1 VAGAAGGPWEVE
13 WPELAVRLD
22 RPRLRTLTRRRV
34 TGASP
39 PAGAAPAPS
48 PFAELLVTRRVG
60 DLPREPVPRSE
71 SLLGTRLRSTSST

>member
-1 VAGAAGGPWEVE
+1 MAGAAGGPWEVE
-13 WPELAVRLD
+13 WPALAVRLD
-22 RPRLRTLTRRRV
+22 RPRLRTLTRRRG

-39 PAGAAPAPS
+39 PAEDGPALP
-48 PFAELLVTRRVG
+48 PLAELLVTRRVG